1 MFLDS
6 ANLQQKI
13 GTKSITLILLSS
25 IGISASMIFMFIN
38 TDQVL
43 AYDDKV
49 SKALILDQL
58 YNDFPN
64 EEFQNTAKE
73 YLVATGYDVDII
85 TTQDITVEFYKN
97 LPKMNYK
104 FVVVRS
110 HGVADEFNHNEVALF
125 TGEKYAENSY
135 ILEQLSGT
143 VKKGTP
149 LIDLIFKQSEQE
161 SKNWIKTAENQY
173 ELTSPAEV
181 IDNSQDEYFLISP
194 KFIKES
200 MNGDFAN
207 TVFFLGGCE
216 TIAEPSFAKS
226 LVDRGA
232 SLVVGWDRPVGW
244 IDNDRIMLRFLEH
257 YLIDKYDI
265 EESIDSAQF
274 IPIETMDYPSRLGYY
289 TNLNS

>member
-1 MFLDS
+1 MFIS
-6 ANLQQKI
+6 SQNFQH
-13 GTKSITLILLSS
+13 SIRKYTIALILLSS
-25 IGISASMIFMFIN
+25 ICISASMIFMFIN
-38 TDQVL
+38 TDQAL
-43 AYDDKV
+43 GYDDKIP
-49 SKALILDQL
+49 KALILDQL
-58 YNDFPN
+58 YSDFPN
-64 EEFQNTAKE
+64 KFFQNTARE
-73 YLVATGYDVDII
+73 YLEAAGYEVDII
-85 TTQDITVEFYKN
+85 TTEDITVDFYKN
-97 LPKMNYK
+97 LPTSGYK
-104 FVVVRS
+104 FVVMRS

-125 TGEKYAENSY
+125 TGEKYTEDSY

-149 LIDLIFKQSEQE
+149 LIDLIFK
-161 SKNWIKTAENQY
+161 SKQGSTWIKTAENQY
-173 ELTSPAEV
+173 ELTSQAEV

-200 MNGDFAN
+200 MKGDFAN

-216 TIAEPSFAKS
+216 TMAEPSFAKS

>member
-232 SLVVGWDRPVGW
+232 SLVVGWDSPVGW
-244 IDNDRIMLRFLEH
+244 IDNDRIMLRFLQH

-265 EESIDSAQF
+265 DQAIDSAQF

>member
-232 SLVVGWDRPVGW
+232 SLVVGWDSPVGW
-244 IDNDRIMLRFLEH
+244 IDNDRIMLRFLQH

-265 EESIDSAQF
+265 DQAIDSAQF

-289 TNLNS
+289 TNLDS